1 MPLAADSDTVN
12 VRFSDSAAL
21 GESIDSDG
29 GSSSSVIVP
38 TPVAVPS
45 AALPGLLSVTR
56 TVSFASSSASSV
68 TCTVIVLVVSPAL
81 NVSVG
86 DAGSVA

>member
-12 VRFSDSAAL
+12 VKFSDSAAL

-45 AALPGLLSVTR
+45 VALPGPLSVTR
-56 TVSFASSSASSV
+56 TVSFGSSCVSPF
-68 TCTVIVLVVSPAL
+68 TFTVIVWLVSPASK
-81 NVSVG
+81 VSVPEVS
-86 DAGSVA
+86 AA